1 MDHLLYLA
9 MSGANQDMQSLTARA
24 NNLANAKTTGF
35 KADFAQARA
44 MQAFGEGLPS
54 RVFAMSERP
63 GQRFDA
69 GPLQTTGRPL
79 DVAVEGDGWLAVQG
93 TDGTE
98 GYTRAGNLRI
108 SDTGLLENAKGGL
121 VLGDGNAPITIPLPY
136 SKLEIGG
143 DGTVSV
149 LPQGAPAN
157 AMEVVGRI
165 KLVNPDVKDLTKGE
179 DGLFRQKDGNPA
191 PADANVR
198 IIQGALEGSNVNPV
212 EEMTALIELQRQFE
226 VQMKMMKTA
235 EDMDS
240 SQTNL
245 MRLS

>member
-9 MSGANQDMQSLTARA
+9 MSGANQDMHSLTARA

-44 MQAFGEGLPS
+44 MQAFGEGMPS

-69 GPLQTTGRPL
+69 GPLQTTGRAL
-79 DVAVEGDGWLAVQG
+79 DVAVQGDGWLAVQS
-93 TDGTE
+93 TDGSE
-98 GYTRAGNLRI
+98 AYTRAGNFKL
-108 SDTGLLENAKGGL
+108 SETGVLETAKGQM
-121 VLGDGNAPITIPLPY
+121 VMGDGNAPITIPLPY
-136 SKLEIGG
+136 AKLEIGK

-149 LPQGAPAN
+149 LPQGAPGE
-157 AMEVVGRI
+157 AMEEVGRL
-165 KLVNPDVKDLTKGE
+165 KLVNPNIRDLTKGE
-179 DGLFRQKDGNPA
+179 DGLFRQKNGNPA
-191 PADANVR
+191 PADANVTVM
-198 IIQGALEGSNVNPV
+198 QGALEGSNVNPV
-212 EEMTALIELQRQFE
+212 EEMTAMIELQRQFE
-226 VQMKMMKTA
+226 LQMKMMKTA